1 VLSRPRSYS
10 RLPVKNTETELVS
23 WSIP

>member
-10 RLPVKNTETELVS
+10 RLPVKNTETQLVS
-23 WSIP
+23 WSTP